1 MKRGDNMDTRSYDEK
16 VRDFRCE
23 DMRWIEYLEGVA
35 TQSENALR
43 ELTDVKSKRNLS
55 PLADLM

>member
-1 MKRGDNMDTRSYDEK
+1 MDTRSYDEK

>member
-1 MKRGDNMDTRSYDEK
+1 MDTRSYDEI

-55 PLADLM
+55 PLVDLM